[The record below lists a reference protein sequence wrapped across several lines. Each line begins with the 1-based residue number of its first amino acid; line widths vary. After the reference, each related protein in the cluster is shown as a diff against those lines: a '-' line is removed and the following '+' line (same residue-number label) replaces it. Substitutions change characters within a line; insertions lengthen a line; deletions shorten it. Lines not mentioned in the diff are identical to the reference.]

1 MRNTAIILILMAGLM
16 KASAQTNPLPGYVIT
31 HQNDTINGIIDY
43 RTDAKNAH
51 SCMFLADGDSII
63 TEYKP
68 QDIKGYRIKDNGA
81 YYVTKTFP
89 VEGVEKTFFAE
100 FLLSGNVSL
109 YRHREN
115 NTDYFYLVDQDGK
128 IATLRETG
136 DIPFYREDQIANQR
150 KKVQE
155 ATQMFQNSQKT
166 LQQLWTTPEITP
178 TFLTKLIKEYN
189 KECHPDAG
197 ESVVFNNLE
206 KSPSKVN
213 ARVRFEA
220 GVGINDMTVCPLRY
234 WLSQLKITAL
244 SPFIGVGI
252 DVVLPRVS
260 KSLILQ
266 ATAYYSYTKGHKEPD
281 KIESY
286 FRRELQYHD
295 ICLQLGAAYSFLPK
309 KTISPIVRAGASLDL
324 LMGMKTV
331 RMEGYYDMNKHVQD
345 KSGSFRYY
353 AGLGAE
359 MKVGSHKVSLTGNF
373 VMRNFGTF
381 GLRAPMYT
389 INLGFIL

>member
-1 MRNTAIILILMAGLM
+1 MRNTTIILILIAGLM
-16 KASAQTNPLPGYVIT
+16 KASAQTNPQSGYVIT
-31 HQNDTINGIIDY
+31 LQNDTINGIIDY
-43 RTDAKNAH
+43 RTDTKNAH
-51 SCMFLADGDSII
+51 SCMFLADGDSTI

-100 FLLSGNVSL
+100 FLLSGSVSL

-115 NTDYFYLVDQDGK
+115 NTDYFYLVDQNGK

-136 DIPFYREDQIANQR
+136 DIPFQREDQITNQR

-178 TFLTKLIKEYN
+178 AFLTKLTKEYN
-189 KECHPDAG
+189 LECHPKDG
-197 ESVVFNNLE
+197 ESIVFNAPE
-206 KSPSKVN
+206 HSPSKIET
-213 ARVRFEA
+213 RLRFET
-220 GVGINDMTVCPLRY
+220 GVGISDMTIWPNREWRKPLD
-234 WLSQLKITAL
+234 ITAL
-244 SPFIGVGI
+244 SPVIGVGA
-252 DVVLPRVS
+252 DVVLPRFS

-266 ATAYYSYTKGHKEPD
+266 ATLYYSYTKAHKDPGQFE
-281 KIESY
+281 EN
-286 FRRELQYHD
+286 FRRELEFHD
-295 ICLQLGAAYSFLPK
+295 ISLQAGAAYSFLPG
-309 KTISPIVRAGASLDL
+309 KTISPIIRAGLSLDVL
-324 LMGMKTV
+324 VGMKTV
-331 RMEGYYDMNKHVQD
+331 RMEGYYDADKHVQD

-359 MKVGSHKVSLTGNF
+359 MKVGSHKVNLTGNY

-381 GLRAPMYT
+381 GLRAPMST
-389 INLGFIL
+389 VSS